1 MRTLR
6 KPSAGS
12 VLFCL
17 FGLSFMTGVDAQ
29 TTTQPVA
36 PAQGQ
41 PQQEAPNDLFVNVG
55 KSLIVDSARPIER
68 VSVGLGEVAE
78 VTAVGPQE
86 ILVNGKAPGQT
97 SLIVWQQGG
106 EKLSSMLPCN
116 PAALAPIHVLTR
128 CGDRLLANCPG
139 KKSSLR

>member
-6 KPSAGS
+6 KPSAGT

-29 TTTQPVA
+29 TTTQPAAA

-68 VSVGLGEVAE
+68 VSVGLGEIAE

-97 SLIVWQQGG
+97 SLI
-106 EKLSSMLPCN
+106 
-116 PAALAPIHVLTR
+116 
-128 CGDRLLANCPG
+128 
-139 KKSSLR
+139 